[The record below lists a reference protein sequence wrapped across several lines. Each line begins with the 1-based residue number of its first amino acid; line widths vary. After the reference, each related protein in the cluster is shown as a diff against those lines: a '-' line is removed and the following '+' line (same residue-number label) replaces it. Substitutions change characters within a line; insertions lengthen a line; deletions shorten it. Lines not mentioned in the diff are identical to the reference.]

1 MRWPNSEINVK
12 STCVSDSFTKHTQ
25 ETLRW
30 LHESGNLIFLREKY
44 SLRQVLLLLLSLKRV
59 LEREKCQHV
68 REAKSDMNAH
78 DTWTRGA
85 FWTLSG
91 IFTLNLKFFFCDFSP
106 LETTFKSIGFANK
119 NLLMST
125 MLLLVDDLE
134 KLFDGVTDVFEEIKK
149 VNVEF
154 VFEVDLA
161 RLFFSSFN
169 FLIFFWRFS
178 SGFESTFVALKCLKS
193 FFVVE
198 FKYF

>member
-1 MRWPNSEINVK
+1 MCAMTQQWNKCE
-12 STCVSDSFTKHTQ
+12 KHVCEWQ
-25 ETLRW
+25 F
-30 LHESGNLIFLREKY
+30 HKAHSGNSSMAPREWKFNFFTRKIFIATGFVVVVVVIEKGP
-44 SLRQVLLLLLSLKRV
+44 R
-59 LEREKCQHV
+59 ERERCQHV

-119 NLLMST
+119 NLLLTT

-161 RLFFSSFN
+161 RLFFH
-169 FLIFFWRFS
+169 LL
-178 SGFESTFVALKCLKS
+178 TF
-193 FFVVE
+193 
-198 FKYF
+198 